1 MGKIRLG
8 LCGWYS
14 GFRKQSFTLWVL
26 SSVFCFW
33 TRLSHP
39 SRAVHCVDSPYDLCI
54 PHTPIKM
61 KLFPKEATHR
71 YTLAL
76 SGWSIKSAWCRAV
89 SQKRWA
95 WTESR
100 RWASE
105 RGSPER
111 ERNERWAAG
120 GVTVCPIAK
129 RKVRLMRSIKLC
141 QQQELLHKETMGRL
155 TFSNLRPL
163 AWI

>member
-1 MGKIRLG
+1 MGKIRLS

-39 SRAVHCVDSPYDLCI
+39 SLAVHCVDSPYDLCI

-111 ERNERWAAG
+111 ERNECWAAG
-120 GVTVCPIAK
+120 GWLC
-129 RKVRLMRSIKLC
+129 VRLQNGKSDSWGQLNCVSSKNCCIRKLWGGW
-141 QQQELLHKETMGRL
+141 L
-155 TFSNLRPL
+155 SV
-163 AWI
+163 I